1 MPVLIENNNKG
12 IVRFWLNEIQINEE
26 IIEKIHKNYNLKEF
40 SFCCQTLQSKKD
52 FKNGQISKKIRCQ
65 ISYDRIDLSI
75 SFLKVQTL
83 RLVACLLPKLMDC
96 IAKLFNITT
105 TLCNRLSL

>member
-40 SFCCQTLQSKKD
+40 SFCCQTLQSKK
-52 FKNGQISKKIRCQ
+52 ISKMAKFQR
-65 ISYDRIDLSI
+65 
-75 SFLKVQTL
+75 
-83 RLVACLLPKLMDC
+83 RLDVK
-96 IAKLFNITT
+96 
-105 TLCNRLSL
+105 